1 MGGGESDMDSYNKTT
16 LGWGGAHLFKSDSA
30 RGVKSSKLHYRQL
43 CIQIAYAFKGPA
55 ISEGGPEG
63 S

>member
-1 MGGGESDMDSYNKTT
+1 MDSYNKTT